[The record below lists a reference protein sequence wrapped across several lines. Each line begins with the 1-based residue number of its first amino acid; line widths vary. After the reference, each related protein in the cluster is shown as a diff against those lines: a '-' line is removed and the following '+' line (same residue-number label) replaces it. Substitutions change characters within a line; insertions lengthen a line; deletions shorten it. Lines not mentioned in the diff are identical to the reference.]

1 MKVTCKKYVLN
12 ICNKLEYKPEQKIFV
27 SVIDSLLRFADG
39 VNSAHK
45 GIIEKHTKSGG
56 IHDWAKEKLSL
67 YQSS

>member
-1 MKVTCKKYVLN
+1 MKVTCG
-12 ICNKLEYKPEQKIFV
+12 

>member
-1 MKVTCKKYVLN
+1 MQQIGVQARAEDLCG
-12 ICNKLEYKPEQKIFV
+12 
-27 SVIDSLLRFADG
+27 SVIDSLSMFADG

>member
-1 MKVTCKKYVLN
+1 MQQIGVQARAEDLCG
-12 ICNKLEYKPEQKIFV
+12 

>member
-1 MKVTCKKYVLN
+1 MQQIGVQARAEDFCG
-12 ICNKLEYKPEQKIFV
+12 

>member
-1 MKVTCKKYVLN
+1 M
-12 ICNKLEYKPEQKIFV
+12 QKICIKYLQQIGV
-27 SVIDSLLRFADG
+27 QARAEDLCGSVIDSLLRFADG